1 MRSIS
6 VNHDTFSVKN
16 SHDDDGVFRA
26 NNVLFSYTNLRS
38 FLDVHSALKFSKKTQ
53 LIIWEITL
61 RTKKFSK
68 NVNHLMTQ
76 HILKSKLFDFF
87 MELPR
92 RS

>member
-1 MRSIS
+1 MMASLGQI
-6 VNHDTFSVKN
+6 T
-16 SHDDDGVFRA
+16 
-26 NNVLFSYTNLRS
+26 SYFPILIYVP
-38 FLDVHSALKFSKKTQ
+38 FLIWHSALKFSKKTQ